1 MLVLPAVSL
10 AHKYKMLF
18 HTIWPIVLPLVN
30 EVHHPTQSALFH
42 LYFAVLRLVS
52 DTLSVIVTALF
63 LHVVLLLF
71 ALTDGWVV
79 SLIVDI
85 VLDTVL
91 ALPAVSVASHAE
103 TYDVTVHCP
112 DGVTVH
118 LYTVLLTAV
127 KLLMLALVTLTSQPV
142 KFVVA
147 SLKVQVTMKLAPE
160 K

>member
-1 MLVLPAVSL
+1 MVQLLLLHENCILVTVLVSL
-10 AHKYKMLF
+10 ALNVNVVHALVVYVAQAL
-18 HTIWPIVLPLVN
+18 ILIV
-30 EVHHPTQSALFH
+30 
-42 LYFAVLRLVS
+42 
-52 DTLSVIVTALF
+52 
-63 LHVVLLLF
+63 HV
-71 ALTDGWVV
+71 GKVV

>member
-1 MLVLPAVSL
+1 MVQLLLLHENCILVTVLVSL
-10 AHKYKMLF
+10 ALNVNVVHALVVYVAQAL
-18 HTIWPIVLPLVN
+18 ILIV
-30 EVHHPTQSALFH
+30 
-42 LYFAVLRLVS
+42 
-52 DTLSVIVTALF
+52 
-63 LHVVLLLF
+63 HV
-71 ALTDGWVV
+71 GKVV

-142 KFVVA
+142 KFAVA

>member
-1 MLVLPAVSL
+1 MVQLLLLHENCILVTVLVSL
-10 AHKYKMLF
+10 ALNVNVVHALVVYVAQAL
-18 HTIWPIVLPLVN
+18 ILIV
-30 EVHHPTQSALFH
+30 
-42 LYFAVLRLVS
+42 
-52 DTLSVIVTALF
+52 
-63 LHVVLLLF
+63 HV
-71 ALTDGWVV
+71 GKVV

-85 VLDTVL
+85 VLDMVL

>member
-1 MLVLPAVSL
+1 VVQLLLLHENCILVTVLVSL
-10 AHKYKMLF
+10 ALNVNVVHALVVYVAQAL
-18 HTIWPIVLPLVN
+18 ILIV
-30 EVHHPTQSALFH
+30 
-42 LYFAVLRLVS
+42 
-52 DTLSVIVTALF
+52 
-63 LHVVLLLF
+63 HV
-71 ALTDGWVV
+71 GKVV

-85 VLDTVL
+85 VLDMVL